1 MEIFKEKLLVAAA
14 DFKSRFFFQMDWNNI
29 ELLLNVPKVCE

>member
-1 MEIFKEKLLVAAA
+1 MEIFKEKLPVAAA